1 MTPFR
6 KTYENLAKPPGGYA
20 EVEICTVRRYKPS
33 GMLPSLYAR
42 VTEPHQCDPDYEL
55 EHGCPTGPVEIGVFG
70 RIDNEAPRLL
80 FVSDTPEC
88 AHEALAMLGIIPPA
102 VATQDHRKTLGS
114 HIVIAERVSDST
126 HAIVAAFN
134 KPKRV
139 TNERFSLAVELTR
152 VLLSPSAEVLE
163 RQDLPTTLDDIL
175 PNNDAS
181 ITIDPSSK

>member
-1 MTPFR
+1 MRPFR
-6 KTYENLAKPPGGYA
+6 KPYENLAKPPGGYA

-42 VTEPHQCDPDYEL
+42 VTEPHQCDPDYEI

-70 RIDNEAPRLL
+70 RIDKEEPRLL
-80 FVSDTPEC
+80 FISDTPEC
-88 AHEALAMLGIIPPA
+88 AYEALLLLGIIPPHVRA
-102 VATQDHRKTLGS
+102 ADERKTLGG
-114 HIVIAERVSDST
+114 HVTLAERTGADT
-126 HAIVAAFN
+126 HAVVAAFN

-152 VLLSPSAEVLE
+152 VLLSPAAEVLE